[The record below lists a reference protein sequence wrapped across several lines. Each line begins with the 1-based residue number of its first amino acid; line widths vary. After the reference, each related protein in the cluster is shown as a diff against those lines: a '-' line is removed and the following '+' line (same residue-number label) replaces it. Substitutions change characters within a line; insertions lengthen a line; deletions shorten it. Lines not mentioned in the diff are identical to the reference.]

1 MIMKSI
7 QVAAVAVVLAILT
20 ACSGN
25 GVPGSGSSSASPS
38 ASPVNFSDPV
48 GDVPVGR
55 PDISAVTV
63 AKHGQITF
71 SIQFVNTPP
80 LVTDAKSSGFW
91 DLLVINLS
99 AIKSATAVRRY
110 KIMGGTPTVQWEP
123 LLEGVPLDEGVGSL
137 PEHLYLYC
145 EDDEG
150 EGYCQGKKTKD
161 IGPLVTSGNTLT
173 VSVDPALLGDPTS
186 MTFHVGVT
194 RGTDAKLP
202 EYSAHAS
209 QDWAPELG
217 GNPWEWTIP

>member
-123 LLEGVPLDEGVGSL
+123 LLEGVPLDKGWGVS

-150 EGYCQGKKTKD
+150 EGYCRGRRPRTSVHWSPVEIRSPCQWTPIAGRPHFHD
-161 IGPLVTSGNTLT
+161 IPRGRHPRHRREAARVFGACK
-173 VSVDPALLGDPTS
+173 PGLGADS
-186 MTFHVGVT
+186 
-194 RGTDAKLP
+194 
-202 EYSAHAS
+202 
-209 QDWAPELG
+209 G